1 MMFNLYDVVMVK
13 RDYPNL
19 SLTPKNIG
27 TIVDIQ
33 NNGEAYTV
41 EFVNENGDTIEEA
54 LLEYFREDEL
64 LPITE

>member
-1 MMFNLYDVVMVK
+1 MFNLYDVVMVK